1 MCVGVC
7 GWVCAAQT
15 LAVVLGGVA
24 AKNFH
29 GFAYDVIDVA
39 VGIDRAEATLGV
51 RPARP
56 RALLRM
62 CARLCGCMFMCF
74 RSSLSLSLCTC
85 VYVHGAL
92 CLWSLYVA
100 LCLSVYVYVHDALS
114 FLVTANGSLPLYMHD
129 ACHCI

>member
-1 MCVGVC
+1 MCVHVVYVCVCVCGCVC

-62 CARLCGCMFMCF
+62 CARLCG
-74 RSSLSLSLCTC
+74 
-85 VYVHGAL
+85 
-92 CLWSLYVA
+92 
-100 LCLSVYVYVHDALS
+100 
-114 FLVTANGSLPLYMHD
+114 
-129 ACHCI
+129 